1 MTTLSV
7 IVPVHNGAQ
16 HLPAALA
23 SLRRNDAPGV
33 QVIVVDDA
41 STDTTPD
48 LLATESGGGRWADLR
63 VVRTP
68 APVGAAAARNVGL
81 DRADGRLITFF
92 DADDWL
98 APGHLADLVAAVDGL
113 GCDFVRTDHV
123 QVRGRSRVLHRAPC
137 VRDVVLDPRAHIMP
151 VQRETMVDYP
161 FSWAGVYR
169 RELGDV
175 LRFPEGLHTATDR
188 PWIWRLHREAAS
200 FATVSLAGLFY
211 RREVEGSLTR
221 IGDARRLHLFD
232 AYALVLDQVRDE
244 HDIRPKAVRQFV
256 ALLAWHVQ
264 NLDVYDAAARAGFGD
279 RARRALAELGP
290 ELRAA
295 GSMTAARR
303 ELLAPYWPA
312 GVTVDVA

>member
-1 MTTLSV
+1 MSTLSV
-7 IVPVHNGAQ
+7 IMPVHNGAR
-16 HLPAALA
+16 HLPTALA
-23 SLRRNDAPGV
+23 SLRRNAAPDV
-33 QVIVVDDA
+33 EVVVVDDA
-41 STDTTPD
+41 STDETPE
-48 LLATESGGGRWADLR
+48 LLAAWAGRSANVQ
-63 VVRTP
+63 VVRTA
-68 APVGAAAARNVGL
+68 APIGAAAARNVGL
-81 DRADGRLITFF
+81 GHAAGRLITFF

-98 APGHLADLVAAVDGL
+98 APGHLAVLVEAIDAL

-123 QVRGRSRVLHRAPC
+123 QVHGRNRTLHRAPC
-137 VRDVVLDPRAHIMP
+137 VHDTVLDPRAHILP

-175 LRFPEGLHTATDR
+175 LRFPENLHTATDR

-200 FATVSLAGLFY
+200 FATVALAGLFY
-211 RREVEGSLTR
+211 RREVAGSLTR

-232 AYALVLDQVRDE
+232 AYDLVFDQVRDE

-264 NLDVYDAAARAGFGD
+264 NLDVYEPAVATRFAARARD
-279 RARRALAELGP
+279 ALARLAP
-290 ELRAA
+290 ELRDA
-295 GSMTAARR
+295 GRMTAERHR
-303 ELLAPYWPA
+303 LLAPYWPA

>member
-7 IVPVHNGAQ
+7 IVPVHNGGQ
-16 HLPAALA
+16 HLPTALA
-23 SLRRNDAPGV
+23 SLERNAAPDV
-33 QVIVVDDA
+33 EVVVIDDA
-41 STDTTPD
+41 STDDTPA
-48 LLATESGGGRWADLR
+48 LLEQWAGGRSSAQ

-68 APVGAAAARNVGL
+68 HSIGAAAARNVGL
-81 DRADGRLITFF
+81 DHASGRLITFF

-98 APGHLADLVAAVDGL
+98 APGHLADLVAAIDGL

-123 QVRGRSRVLHRAPC
+123 QVRGRTRVVHRAPC
-137 VRDVVLDPRAHIMP
+137 VRDVVLEPRAHIMP
-151 VQRETMVDYP
+151 VQRETMIDYP

-175 LRFPEGLHTATDR
+175 LRFPETLHTATDR

-221 IGDARRLHLFD
+221 IGDARRLHFFD
-232 AYALVLDQVRDE
+232 AYRLVLDQVRDE
-244 HDIRPKAVRQFV
+244 PDIRPKAVRQFV

-264 NLDVYDAAARAGFGD
+264 SLEIYDDATRKDFTTAATA
-279 RARRALAELGP
+279 ALAELGP
-290 ELRAA
+290 QLRESGTMSAE
-295 GSMTAARR
+295 RR
-303 ELLAPYWPA
+303 ALLDPYWPDGFA
-312 GVTVDVA
+312 VDVT